1 MSKRSFYILLVSLFI
16 FVVLAFQIT
25 SIFAWLS
32 DEKSKEFDGETSDL
46 KVTYLIW
53 FEEDGVEGYSS
64 DDIDGSEYYN
74 QNTKLL
80 EMSAGDENAENY
92 IGKLRVQI
100 QVETNSKYYFRMKFA
115 NEYFLKR
122 TIIANESIRYNS
134 LPQAD
139 NLMPYGLGEN
149 WFYDN
154 TSDYTYYQYQ
164 IDSTQTLNLI
174 DSESLSEYS
183 NRTTTTHIYEYFVY
197 LELELEYVQAN
208 RMEAIWGSIPLLEE

>member
-115 NEYFLKR
+115 NEYLLIR
-122 TIIANESIRYNS
+122 TTIANESIRYNS